1 MVGEGEGRRKA
12 QSVANLLE
20 LFIGPLEGWLDDRL
34 DRRLVRTFFLALAA
48 MAIFFAGFVK
58 GATGMGLTLMATP
71 MLTLLLDI
79 RMAIVVLLL
88 PGMLMDLG
96 QVFRHGVPTAILRR
110 FSSMFLFALAG
121 VFLGTWELTQL
132 PLWVLNLILGTV
144 VILGA
149 GAGLFSF
156 TVGTS
161 PRAERLM
168 SPVMGFAGGFFLGL
182 ANTMGPIM
190 AVYLQGLRLDKAD
203 FVKAISTAFIMAK
216 FWQVVAVSTWG
227 LFTVEAVKLSLFV
240 TAVILASFYLG
251 LKTQDRIR
259 QQTFNR
265 AVLVLLIFAGTMLVY
280 RALNAA

>member
-1 MVGEGEGRRKA
+1 M
-12 QSVANLLE
+12 E
-20 LFIGPLEGWLDDRL
+20 LDG
-34 DRRLVRTFFLALAA
+34 TLALVAA
-48 MAIFFAGFVK
+48 AIFVAGFVK
-58 GATGMGLTLMATP
+58 GATGMGFTLIATP

-79 RMAIVVLLL
+79 RTAIVVLLL
-88 PGMLMDLG
+88 PGVVMDLG
-96 QVFRHGVPTAILRR
+96 QVFRHGVPTATLRR

-144 VILGA
+144 VILVA

-156 TVGTS
+156 TLVTP

-168 SPVMGFAGGFFLGL
+168 SPVMGFAGGFLLGL
-182 ANTMGPIM
+182 TNTMGPIM
-190 AVYLQGLRLDKAD
+190 AVYLHGLRLDKAD

-227 LFTVEAVKLSLFV
+227 LVTVEAVKLSLFV

-251 LKTQDRIR
+251 LKAQDRIR
-259 QQTFNR
+259 QETFNR
-265 AVLVLLIFAGTMLVY
+265 AILVLLIFAGLMLIY
-280 RALNAA
+280 RTVNAG

>member
-1 MVGEGEGRRKA
+1 M
-12 QSVANLLE
+12 E
-20 LFIGPLEGWLDDRL
+20 LDG
-34 DRRLVRTFFLALAA
+34 TLALAA

-58 GATGMGLTLMATP
+58 GATGMGFTLIATP

-79 RMAIVVLLL
+79 RTAIVVLLL
-88 PGMLMDLG
+88 PGVVMDLG

-144 VILGA
+144 VILCA

-156 TVGTS
+156 TVVTP

-190 AVYLQGLRLDKAD
+190 AVYLQGLRLDKAE

-227 LFTVEAVKLSLFV
+227 LFTVEAMKLSLFV